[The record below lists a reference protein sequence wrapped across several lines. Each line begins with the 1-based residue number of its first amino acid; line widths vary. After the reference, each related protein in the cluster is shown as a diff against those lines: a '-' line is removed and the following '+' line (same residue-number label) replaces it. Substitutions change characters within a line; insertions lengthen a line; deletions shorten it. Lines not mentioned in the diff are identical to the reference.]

1 MVFKTEH
8 HYFSLHIA
16 HILLRYYKEIN
27 RLILTFMGKEFGRDN
42 KILHICTED
51 TKGAGLCAYRI
62 HKTLLALGYDSKMLV
77 YHKVHK
83 NDDSV
88 YAPYEKRR
96 LFSRIF
102 HRILRSLSIYYY
114 EYDKVIRQ
122 SRDNKSLYST
132 PIGPIDI
139 SNNILVQEA
148 DLIHLHFV
156 DFFFNQPLFFE
167 RTHKPIVWTLHDEG
181 LFYGTSHYHDKI
193 LEDDKM
199 EIKYKDVKKRMV
211 ENAHKLGIVFLS
223 QSFARTFGESQML
236 KDRKCTVINN
246 FVDTTAFTIKSRDE
260 ARAKF
265 GIAKDIILFVFISA
279 DISDSHKGL
288 NKLIE
293 AIEEIGDKRMKIL
306 AIGSDRLFRPHPLVL
321 LMGAV
326 YNQTKLSELI
336 SASDFFVL
344 PSDQEAFSQ
353 APLEAMACGKPAIVF
368 PFSGTEEL
376 INRDNGVCCKGFEV
390 EDLVEGIHTA
400 LNRTYDS
407 ITIRN
412 DVKDRF
418 SPNNIINQYLNFYV
432 EINNS

>member
-1 MVFKTEH
+1 MDSYLDKK
-8 HYFSLHIA
+8 Y
-16 HILLRYYKEIN
+16 
-27 RLILTFMGKEFGRDN
+27 

-62 HKTLLALGYDSKMLV
+62 HKALLSYGYDSKMLV
-77 YHKVHK
+77 YNKVHK
-83 NDDSV
+83 DDNTIF
-88 YAPYEKRR
+88 APYKYRRFLHR
-96 LFSRIF
+96 LF
-102 HRILRSLSIYYY
+102 HKILRSIFLYIF
-114 EYDKVIRQ
+114 EYDKVVKQ

-132 PIGPIDI
+132 PVGPIDI
-139 SNNILVQEA
+139 SHNKLVQEA

-167 RTHKPIVWTLHDEG
+167 RIQKPIVWTLHDEG

-193 LEDDKM
+193 LEDDEM
-199 EIKYKDVKKRMV
+199 EIKYKVVKRRMV
-211 ENAHKLGIVFLS
+211 ENAHHLGIVFLS
-223 QSFARTFGESQML
+223 QYFARTFGNSPLL
-236 KDRKCTVINN
+236 KDKKCTIINN
-246 FVDTTAFTIKSRDE
+246 FVDTTAFTIKNRDE
-260 ARAKF
+260 SRAKL
-265 GIAKDIILFVFISA
+265 GLTKDIILFVFISA

-293 AIEEIGDKRMKIL
+293 AIEIIGDKRMKIL
-306 AIGSDRLFRPHPLVL
+306 AIGSDSMFRPHPLVITKGL
-321 LMGAV
+321 V

-353 APLEAMACGKPAIVF
+353 APIEAMACGKPAIVF

-376 INRDNGVCCKGFEV
+376 INRNNGVCCKGFEV
-390 EDLVEGIHTA
+390 EDLVDGIHTA
-400 LNRTYDS
+400 LNLTYDP

-418 SPNNIINQYLNFYV
+418 SPKSIINQYLNFYV
-432 EINNS
+432 EIIKS